1 MKEKILIVALGLAVI
16 YLIRNEL
23 LDKVKSEEKW
33 EKQKMKNGFASV
45 KKMEKQ
51 ESEDDAEETEGSD
64 GKASDTA
71 EAEKIVRT
79 ADRLMKIGKKE

>member
-16 YLIRNEL
+16 YLVRNEL

-45 KKMEKQ
+45 KKMKKQ

-64 GKASDTA
+64 GRTSDTA
-71 EAEKIVRT
+71 DAEKIVKT
-79 ADRLMKIGKKE
+79 ADRLMKTGKKE

>member
-16 YLIRNEL
+16 YLVRNEL

-51 ESEDDAEETEGSD
+51 ESEDDAEETE
-64 GKASDTA
+64 
-71 EAEKIVRT
+71 KIVKT
-79 ADRLMKIGKKE
+79 ADRLMKTGKKE